1 MNYHWLLG
9 SDFLIPLVLA
19 SVVAGFPLLVYFG
32 GRRRVRRLIDRAED
46 LTDDVLFLIQ
56 QPGDD
61 RVRSRLALAG
71 DGFAEAVREVLDANP
86 STRSDARDWAWRVA
100 QELHYVR
107 GEALLKIYSF
117 GLLPSVVVGW
127 CVPVFGLVFV
137 AGLAISVLSWSQLQM
152 DDLAA
157 RQRLTALFDR
167 ILAAPPR
174 GRPVQRSGPTA

>member
-1 MNYHWLLG
+1 VNYRWLLG
-9 SDFLIPLVLA
+9 SDFVIPLALA

-46 LTDDVLFLIQ
+46 LTDDVLIQ

-61 RVRSRLALAG
+61 RLRSRLALAG
-71 DGFAEAVREVLDANP
+71 GGFAEAVREVLEANP

-117 GLLPSVVVGW
+117 GLLPFVVVGW
-127 CVPVFGLVFV
+127 CVPVFGVVFV
-137 AGLAISVLSWSQLQM
+137 AGLAISVLSWSQPQM

-157 RQRLTALFDR
+157 RQRLTGLFDR
-167 ILAAPPR
+167 ILAATPR
-174 GRPVQRSGPTA
+174 GRTA